1 MITAGLTTS
10 FKEQLLLG
18 VHNLPVDTLKI
29 ALYTSEALLGPD
41 TTVYSTGNEVSGL
54 GYTAGGNVLTGVTVS
69 SGLGTGYASFTNPS
83 WIAASFTTRGAL
95 IYNAS
100 KGNKSI
106 AVFNFGTDQT
116 MLNQSFEIQ
125 LPTNDPETA
134 VIRIL

>member
-18 VHNLPVDTLKI
+18 VHNLLVDTLKI
-29 ALYTSEALLGPD
+29 ALYTSDAVLGPD
-41 TTVYSTGNEVSGL
+41 TTIYLTTGEVSGL

-83 WIAASFTTRGAL
+83 WVAASFTTRGAL

>member
-10 FKEQLLLG
+10 FKKQLLLG
-18 VHNLPVDTLKI
+18 VHDLEVDTLKI
-29 ALYTSEALLGPD
+29 ALYTSSAILGPD
-41 TTVYSTGNEVSGL
+41 TTIYSTANEVSGI
-54 GYTAGGNVLTGVTVS
+54 GYTAGGQILLNVTVN
-69 SGLGTGYASFTNPS
+69 SGLNTGYASFTNPI
-83 WIAASFTTRGAL
+83 WLASTFTTRGAL

-100 KGNKSI
+100 KSNKSI

-116 MLNQSFEIQ
+116 MLNQAFEIQ